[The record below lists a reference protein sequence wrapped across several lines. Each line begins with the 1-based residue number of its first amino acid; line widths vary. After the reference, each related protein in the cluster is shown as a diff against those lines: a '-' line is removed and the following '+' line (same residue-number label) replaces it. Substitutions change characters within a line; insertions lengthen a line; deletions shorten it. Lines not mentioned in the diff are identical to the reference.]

1 MGSDK
6 RTKRHIKNL
15 ASTLGPLWQ
24 ISASSRR
31 RPSDTSPD
39 STRSPVQ
46 NPRDRQSSDLT
57 EPAGFEPSA
66 PLSTPKPKTG
76 SDTPSHAPDMSSR
89 GAQRRGLNRNSEN
102 SEHGEEIDLWKD
114 LKGKIHSVVDAV
126 NESSQNVNDIRDQDK
141 RTAEK
146 KEKGNSLAEELSKI
160 DQLLRSGVKL
170 NEVASQRILETLEKA
185 KLLRAVQ
192 KAKEDQSETNISR
205 SAVQRAKESA
215 AASSVYDF
223 DGSGESPVPSPST
236 AVPHRMGAGG
246 KGDRDSL
253 PPSRNRSTPAA
264 KAGSAEP
271 QAGPSAN
278 SIRTKQTFAKDD
290 EVAFKPKP
298 VSNEQTDW
306 ILGIVQD
313 VRGDGKSRRYRV
325 LDADVD
331 EAGHQKDFRTSAS
344 NMILIPKEGTI
355 LPPLESG
362 KTVLALY
369 PNTTTFYKAEVM
381 AMDGDGKVNL
391 KFEGEESSNTMQAVT
406 RRHVVEYRG

>member
-1 MGSDK
+1 
-6 RTKRHIKNL
+6 
-15 ASTLGPLWQ
+15 
-24 ISASSRR
+24 
-31 RPSDTSPD
+31 
-39 STRSPVQ
+39 
-46 NPRDRQSSDLT
+46 
-57 EPAGFEPSA
+57 
-66 PLSTPKPKTG
+66 
-76 SDTPSHAPDMSSR
+76 MSSR
-89 GAQRRGLNRNSEN
+89 GNQRRGPNRNSEN
-102 SEHGEEIDLWKD
+102 SEHGEEFQLWKD
-114 LKGKIHSVVDAV
+114 LKEKLPAV
-126 NESSQNVNDIRDQDK
+126 IEAFNDSSSNVTDIRDQDK

-146 KEKGNSLAEELSKI
+146 RDKGGPLSDELSKL
-160 DQLLRSGVKL
+160 DGLFRNGVKA
-170 NEVASQRILETLEKA
+170 NENAALLIAEVLEKA

-192 KAKEDQSETNISR
+192 KAKEEQMEANTSR
-205 SAVQRAKESA
+205 VAAQRAKESA

-236 AVPHRMGAGG
+236 AVPHRMGGG
-246 KGDRDSL
+246 SKGDRDSL

-271 QAGPSAN
+271 QAGPAAN
-278 SIRTKQTFAKDD
+278 SIRSKQTFAKDD

-298 VSNEQTDW
+298 LSNELTDW

-331 EAGHQKDFRTSAS
+331 ENGHQKDFRTSAS
-344 NMILIPKEGTI
+344 SMILIPRDGTI
-355 LPPLESG
+355 LPPLETG
-362 KTVLALY
+362 KVVLALY

-381 AMDGDGKVNL
+381 GMDGDGKVNL